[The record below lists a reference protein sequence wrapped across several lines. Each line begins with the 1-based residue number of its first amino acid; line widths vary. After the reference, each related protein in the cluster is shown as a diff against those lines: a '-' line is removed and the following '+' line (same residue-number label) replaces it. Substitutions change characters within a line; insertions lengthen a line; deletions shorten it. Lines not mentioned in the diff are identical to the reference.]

1 MAISW
6 YSCAFDMLK
15 AGMCSR
21 KGRSWLPMRE
31 SLWCWGWRQATI
43 YGSISI
49 SPFVLLVHPSCCLLL
64 GSQQLFCFGHSSTV
78 GAEYLV
84 LLGGSPAA
92 ACPWCSLG
100 VFTGSTRVSSTPAMC
115 FAFAEAPV
123 SSCWGWA
130 AQSLVWHSVTHR
142 CCRHS
147 GEQGRVTAEHPQG
160 ARGFLWKRKCT
171 CSVDGT
177 WLEHLVLPQLG
188 GGWGWRGG
196 HKRHLSPCL
205 L

>member
-1 MAISW
+1 MSISW
-6 YSCAFDMLK
+6 YSYAFDMLK

-21 KGRSWLPMRE
+21 KERSWLPMRE

-49 SPFVLLVHPSCCLLL
+49 SPSVLLVHPSCCLLL
-64 GSQQLFCFGHSSTV
+64 GSQQLFCSGHSLTV

-84 LLGGSPAA
+84 LLEGSPAP

-100 VFTGSTRVSSTPAMC
+100 VFTGCTRVSSIPATC

-130 AQSLVWHSVTHR
+130 AQSLVWHSVTHGTAGTR
-142 CCRHS
+142 GTRMCHS
-147 GEQGRVTAEHPQG
+147 WASPGNKRLCVEKKVYLQCKWDLVGVPGPTPAWWSLGLQRRPQE
-160 ARGFLWKRKCT
+160 A
-171 CSVDGT
+171 S
-177 WLEHLVLPQLG
+177 Q
-188 GGWGWRGG
+188 
-196 HKRHLSPCL
+196 SCL